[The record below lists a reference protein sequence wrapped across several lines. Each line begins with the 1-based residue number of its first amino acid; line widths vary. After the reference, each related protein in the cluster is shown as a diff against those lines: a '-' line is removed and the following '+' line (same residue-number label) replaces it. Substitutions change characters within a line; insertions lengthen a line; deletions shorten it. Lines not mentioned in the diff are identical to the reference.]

1 MSYRCLANTSRTA
14 ALGHIEGTVHCT
26 NHHTSHQVD
35 LRHLEQD
42 YVQHEH
48 RAMYLDQSFLCV
60 VMESSVLSPLM
71 DSSSS
76 NSDDDLT
83 PIRSSTVSL
92 MESVMAMTELETTS
106 KSSKFRP
113 GCDLST
119 G

>member
-1 MSYRCLANTSRTA
+1 
-14 ALGHIEGTVHCT
+14 
-26 NHHTSHQVD
+26 
-35 LRHLEQD
+35 
-42 YVQHEH
+42 
-48 RAMYLDQSFLCV
+48 MYLDQSFLCV